1 MTDKNIP
8 NVKATAPKPSEKAV
22 ADSKVANKITEAQ
35 KPEQAVEVP
44 QEAKEAS
51 KIADALVE
59 AERPE
64 PTVQPDVQTKL
75 ETATL
80 IKLEE
85 ATVARV
91 ESRDTAKAG
100 HNPLTIPFPSDPQ
113 GCTSALKRGG
123 LEGAKRING
132 NPDRL
137 RAYKRVL
144 RLLAQHADARFEQDT
159 GARDRARE
167 NAVAA
172 AARVANKTKR
182 VLTTEADNAEAI
194 ARIKRER
201 AEKA

>member
-22 ADSKVANKITEAQ
+22 ADSKVADKITEAQ

-51 KIADALVE
+51 KVADALVE

-64 PTVQPDVQTKL
+64 PTVQPDVQTKH
-75 ETATL
+75 ETAAL
-80 IKLEE
+80 IANEQAVVE
-85 ATVARV
+85 RV
-91 ESRDTAKAG
+91 EARDTAKAG

-201 AEKA
+201 AERA